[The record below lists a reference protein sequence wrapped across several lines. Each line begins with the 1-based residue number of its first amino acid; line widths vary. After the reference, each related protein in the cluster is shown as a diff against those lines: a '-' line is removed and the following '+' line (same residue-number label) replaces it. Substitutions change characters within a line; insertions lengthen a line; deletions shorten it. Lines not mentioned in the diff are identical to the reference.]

1 MEARSDRVYVGE
13 TLSDDSSPATR
24 YQSELTARAAEGA
37 TTPAAR
43 EHNSDSRSGQPLAA
57 ALRGSFAKY
66 GMLPAVEGRQVQLSY
81 RDLDRRSASFARALG
96 DAGVVAGDIVPLLLR
111 RSPDMIVAQVALIRM
126 GAAYAPIDATSP
138 AARQLAMM
146 QQISPKVVLADR
158 PVAMEG
164 ISPEQVLQVDSIDT
178 LTPIDTAAFWHDAA
192 DDSLAY
198 VMFTSGTTGVP
209 KGVMIPQSGIRRL
222 VVDANF
228 ANMQVGS
235 RWAYASSPAFDASTL
250 ETWAPL
256 LNGGCAVV
264 QEIANPSIDDL
275 ADFLTRENIT
285 DAWLT
290 AALFSA
296 LVDDRL
302 DAFRGLS
309 QLLTG
314 GERVSPFHAKK
325 VLTAYHDLHLI
336 NGYGPTENTTFTLC
350 HPISLSD
357 TDHPQGIPIGLPIAG
372 TTVRIGSDLDDA
384 NEGELL
390 AGGLGAAL
398 GYLGDPALTALK
410 FIEVAGERWYRT
422 GDLVRRASRG
432 APIEFVGRVDRQVK
446 LQGYRVELDEVE
458 RAIRQYPGVSN
469 AVVQVKGVSAES
481 RHLVAHYTVDIRS
494 SVNPDS
500 LQQSLRER
508 LVAQA
513 IPGHLKEVGRLPINA
528 NGKVDLVA
536 LDLETT
542 SNAEDRSSN
551 QVKQVAGSDSVE
563 QRLIG
568 IWSRIFQ
575 TASIHNN
582 SNFSEIGGNS
592 LLALQLSAQVRRLFG
607 RDLTPLDILRNPVLA
622 DQAKLIETAPV
633 FDYEPTSPASPDP
646 QLELTQSQRMMLAA
660 SEFDE
665 SQCSLLVHVAL
676 QLPSALAPRAVEG
689 ALATLALRHPMLR
702 LRLTAGVDS
711 AQGRVAPT
719 LAAGWWRNRD
729 AVIDVPEQFRW
740 PAEVL
745 GTINRPLDLKRD
757 GVMRA
762 DSWRLADGSSLVVW
776 TIHHIAVDEASID
789 RALADLN
796 QILAGATLPN
806 VYGSPTGFAAFEKS
820 AVDRKAAEFWSARL
834 LSVLSGVT
842 PPLPRSPAIGSEF
855 SVEIPEPLSRQLT
868 ERSRTWGMTP
878 FTPLLAAFGRAL
890 QEVFGPEQRFV
901 STPFSRRADEDLIEP
916 FGCLIDLRV
925 VEAGME
931 SGESDVDALKRI
943 NIAVQQ
949 LQRPTFFPRTS
960 VFEAI
965 ARRDANVAHHLNMF
979 GFTWRLNPERHI
991 PLARQ
996 TGRLLRVPQIGA
1008 RFGVTLHAWTEGEQI
1023 RCSIEAIDAAI
1034 ADGRA
1039 RNTGDAFVRHLT
1051 ELVELNFEATSPQD
1065 RRSDTSAFLVESGDS
1080 ATEKVRRVWANRLGI
1095 SPNDVNASS
1104 HFLYQGGNSLAA
1116 MRLASELRRAHGFA
1130 VDVGKFLARPTFG
1143 ELCTLVST
1151 SGSHVPGCSVM
1162 LGATDAP
1169 NVIVL
1174 LPGNIG
1180 TSLGSY
1186 RLAEELLQR
1195 LGRDY
1200 AVAIVELETMLLRA
1214 PQDDIVSYLDERVA
1228 QLANELGWQRIAAVA
1243 GLSSGGLLALKLV
1256 ARRSTEVGHNVDV
1269 PVWLIDT
1276 YAPMDSI
1283 QAAIQHNLRPI
1294 ARYVVRHPVVA
1305 TLTGGKKAIAKQE
1318 SEGLTVLAQLK
1329 HDVHQQ
1335 MYKVWGWP
1343 SMREVHLVQAVRTVR
1358 DVALLWRRDTNG
1370 FKTNGFEHFQ
1380 IHPLD
1385 GSHSELSRELAPA
1398 TASLIVDSLQ
1408 KHRQK
1413 R

>member
-1 MEARSDRVYVGE
+1 
-13 TLSDDSSPATR
+13 
-24 YQSELTARAAEGA
+24 
-37 TTPAAR
+37 
-43 EHNSDSRSGQPLAA
+43 
-57 ALRGSFAKY
+57 
-66 GMLPAVEGRQVQLSY
+66 MLPAVEGRQVQLSY
-81 RDLDRRSASFARALG
+81 RDLDRRSACFARALKN
-96 DAGVVAGDIVPLLLR
+96 AGVVAGDIVPLLLR

-126 GAAYAPIDATSP
+126 GAAYAPIDSASP
-138 AARQLAMM
+138 VARQLAMV
-146 QQISPKVVLADR
+146 QQISPKSVLADR
-158 PVAMEG
+158 PIAME
-164 ISPEQVLQVDSIDT
+164 SVTAEQVLQVDLIDT
-178 LTPIDTAAFWHDAA
+178 LTPIDPTAFWQDEPGS
-192 DDSLAY
+192 SLAY

-209 KGVMIPQSGIRRL
+209 KGVMIPQSGIKRL

-275 ADFLTRENIT
+275 ADFLTRESIT

-325 VLTAYHDLHLI
+325 VLRAYHDLHLI

-350 HPISLSD
+350 HPITQSD
-357 TDHPQGIPIGLPIAG
+357 TDHPKGIPIGLPIAG
-372 TTVRIGSDLDDA
+372 TTVRIGSDPEDA
-384 NEGELL
+384 DEGELL
-390 AGGLGAAL
+390 AGGLGEAL
-398 GYLGDPALTALK
+398 GYLGDTALTSLK
-410 FIEVAGERWYRT
+410 FIDVGGERWYRT
-422 GDLVRRASRG
+422 GDLVRRAAPG
-432 APIEFVGRVDRQVK
+432 APIEFVGRADRQVK
-446 LQGYRVELDEVE
+446 LQGHRVELDEVE

-469 AVVQVKGVSAES
+469 AVVQVKGTSAES
-481 RHLVAHYTVDIRS
+481 RHLTAHYTVELGV

-500 LQQSLRER
+500 LQQALRER
-508 LVAQA
+508 LVPQA
-513 IPGHLKEVGRLPINA
+513 IPGQLKEVQRLPINA

-542 SNAEDRSSN
+542 SSEAKDESGQLGGEGGAE
-551 QVKQVAGSDSVE
+551 SVE
-563 QRLIG
+563 QRLIQL
-568 IWSRIFQ
+568 WVRVFQ
-575 TASIHNN
+575 TSSIHHQ
-582 SNFSEIGGNS
+582 SNFATLGGNS
-592 LLALQLSAQVRRLFG
+592 LTALQLSAQVRRLFG
-607 RDLTPLDILRNPVLA
+607 RDLTPLDIVRTPVLGE
-622 DQAKLIETAPV
+622 QAKLIETAPV
-633 FDYEPTSPASPDP
+633 FDYEPTVAASAEPT
-646 QLELTQSQRMMLAA
+646 LELTQSQRMMLAA

-665 SQCSLLVHVAL
+665 SQCSVLVHVAL
-676 QLPSALAPRAVEG
+676 RLPASIEPRVLEG
-689 ALATLALRHPMLR
+689 ALVALAARHPMLR
-702 LRLTAGVDS
+702 LHLSAGVDAS
-711 AQGRVAPT
+711 HGRVAPE
-719 LAAGWWRNRD
+719 LARDWWKNRE
-729 AVIDVPEQFRW
+729 AVIDVPAGFEW
-740 PAEVL
+740 PPEVL
-745 GTINRPLDLKRD
+745 ETINRPLDLRRA

-762 DSWRLADGSSLVVW
+762 DAWRAVDGSSLVVW

-789 RALADLN
+789 RALSDLN
-796 QILAGATLPN
+796 QILVGATLPS
-806 VYGSPTGFAAFEKS
+806 VYGSPAGFAAFEKS

-834 LSVLSGVT
+834 LDVLSGIT
-842 PPLPRSPAIGSEF
+842 PPLPRSPAAGAEF
-855 SVEIPEPLSRQLT
+855 AVEISEPLSGHLT
-868 ERSRTWGMTP
+868 TQSRAWGMTP
-878 FTPLLAAFGRAL
+878 FTPLLFAFGRAV
-890 QEVFGPEQRFV
+890 QEVFGQEQRFV
-901 STPFSRRADEDLIEP
+901 STPFSRRVDEDLVEP

-925 VEAGME
+925 VEAGLE
-931 SGESDVDALKRI
+931 PGESDVDALKRI
-943 NIAVQQ
+943 NSAVQQ

-965 ARRDANVAHHLNMF
+965 ARRDANVAQHLNMF
-979 GFTWRLNPERHI
+979 GFTWRLNPERDV

-996 TGRLLRVPQIGA
+996 NARLLRVPQIGA
-1008 RFGVTLHAWTEGEQI
+1008 RFGVTLHAWTEGDRI

-1034 ADGRA
+1034 VDGRA
-1039 RNTGDAFVRHLT
+1039 RKTGEAFVRHLT
-1051 ELVELNFEATSPQD
+1051 QIAALNFEVSTPQD
-1065 RRSDTSAFLVESGDS
+1065 SRSDISAFVVETGDS

-1095 SPNDVNASS
+1095 STDDVNASS

-1130 VDVGKFLARPTFG
+1130 IDVGKFLARPTFS
-1143 ELCTLVST
+1143 ELCTLVSA
-1151 SGSHVPGCSVM
+1151 SRSHVPGCSVM
-1162 LGATDAP
+1162 LGETDAP

-1180 TSLGSY
+1180 NSLGSY
-1186 RLAEELLQR
+1186 RLAEELVQR

-1214 PQDDIVSYLDERVA
+1214 PQDDIVSYLDERVS
-1228 QLANELGWQRIAAVA
+1228 QLANELGWHRIAAVA

-1256 ARRSTEVGHNVDV
+1256 ARRSAEVGQKIDV

-1276 YAPMDSI
+1276 YAPMDAI

-1294 ARYVVRHPVVA
+1294 ARYVVRHPLVA
-1305 TLTGGKKAIAKQE
+1305 TLTGGKKAVAKQE
-1318 SEGLTVLAQLK
+1318 TETLTVLAQLK

-1335 MYKVWGWP
+1335 MYKVWQWP

-1370 FKTNGFEHFQ
+1370 FKTNEYEHFE

-1398 TASLIVDSLQ
+1398 TASLIASSLQ
-1408 KHRQK
+1408 KNRLK
-1413 R
+1413 N